1 MHRSFPFTAFRVRMT
16 RSRIWR
22 LRPRRSPANAG
33 ASWEVQPATTPS
45 DSERVQRTT
54 AASHSEGVLRT
65 TAASHSE
72 GVLRTTEES
81 LAPPLSRKNARI
93 LPSIALWVRMTRST
107 DVPFDGCAAFSV
119 QGGKTPGVTALRRA
133 TDANIHKVL
142 HRTVEIMEQKA
153 NGRTDGGCARRNSSR
168 YDTMSL
174 RGRG

>member
-81 LAPPLSRKNARI
+81 LHLCFPDKVQRSF
-93 LPSIALWVRMTRST
+93 PSTSLRVRMTRLGIWRLWPREHAHYPPAIAPTMSSGSRPSNT
-107 DVPFDGCAAFSV
+107 LAGS
-119 QGGKTPGVTALRRA
+119 GVSAGRCDRSCSHAKKRR
-133 TDANIHKVL
+133 
-142 HRTVEIMEQKA
+142 
-153 NGRTDGGCARRNSSR
+153 NGRRTFVW
-168 YDTMSL
+168 
-174 RGRG
+174 